1 MIFYLNTN
9 FCPKKNFKRGHFHI
23 QLSKLL
29 GKRSSFLVLI
39 SREPNACSIF
49 VQSAKKPLVK
59 TMLRNVVQKMQDLAR
74 RGDSNAG
81 GRPRPNGTTVNG
93 HTNEVKSPTMAMIT
107 NFVFRDV
114 HRRKYTRKF
123 RDRMESQRM
132 ELL

>member
-1 MIFYLNTN
+1 VELILDAA
-9 FCPKKNFKRGHFHI
+9 RLLLEA
-23 QLSKLL
+23 LSKNEIQIQQLADQKI
-29 GKRSSFLVLI
+29 GQTVNLI
-39 SREPNACSIF
+39 RKNNKEIAP
-49 VQSAKKPLVK
+49 VK

-93 HTNEVKSPTMAMIT
+93 HTNEVKFKIMTIDI
-107 NFVFRDV
+107 NFVSRDV
-114 HRRKYTRKF
+114 HQRKSTRKF

>member
-1 MIFYLNTN
+1 
-9 FCPKKNFKRGHFHI
+9 
-23 QLSKLL
+23 
-29 GKRSSFLVLI
+29 
-39 SREPNACSIF
+39 
-49 VQSAKKPLVK
+49 
-59 TMLRNVVQKMQDLAR
+59 MLRNVVQKMQDLAR

-81 GRPRPNGTTVNG
+81 SRPRPNGTTVNG

>member
-1 MIFYLNTN
+1 MIV
-9 FCPKKNFKRGHFHI
+9 G
-23 QLSKLL
+23 
-29 GKRSSFLVLI
+29 
-39 SREPNACSIF
+39 
-49 VQSAKKPLVK
+49 SAKKSLVK

-93 HTNEVKSPTMAMIT
+93 HTNEVKFQIVIIVI
-107 NFVFRDV
+107 NFFVSRDV
-114 HRRKYTRKF
+114 RQRKSIRKF